1 VVHVHSPLD
10 PWLCLEAVL
19 ASPVA
24 TVGTFHASFRPG
36 LLWDV
41 LYRRLRVLTGPAFAR
56 LDARIAVSA
65 EARSSIA
72 SYFPGWYELIPNGV
86 DVTRF
91 GPSVTAV
98 ADLGQRPTILF
109 VGRPGPRK
117 GLPILLAALARVR
130 RRVPDVCLVVVGT
143 GETPALRAHLH
154 RLDVETRAAVHLAGY
169 VSPAALP
176 GYYAACDVFCSPA
189 TGQESQGVV
198 LLEAMASARPVV
210 AFHIPG
216 YREVVTS
223 GRQGW
228 LVPLF
233 DTDALADAL
242 VDVLSHPS
250 EARRMG
256 AAGRQSAVSAYAWPL
271 IAERLQDVFERARR
285 WHG

>member
-1 VVHVHSPLD
+1 
-10 PWLCLEAVL
+10 
-19 ASPVA
+19 
-24 TVGTFHASFRPG
+24 
-36 LLWDV
+36 
-41 LYRRLRVLTGPAFAR
+41 
-56 LDARIAVSA
+56 
-65 EARSSIA
+65 
-72 SYFPGWYELIPNGV
+72 
-86 DVTRF
+86 
-91 GPSVTAV
+91 
-98 ADLGQRPTILF
+98 
-109 VGRPGPRK
+109 
-117 GLPILLAALARVR
+117 
-130 RRVPDVCLVVVGT
+130 VP
-143 GETPALRAHLH
+143 
-154 RLDVETRAAVHLAGY
+154 
-169 VSPAALP
+169 PAALP
-176 GYYAACDVFCSPA
+176 RYYAACDVFCSPA